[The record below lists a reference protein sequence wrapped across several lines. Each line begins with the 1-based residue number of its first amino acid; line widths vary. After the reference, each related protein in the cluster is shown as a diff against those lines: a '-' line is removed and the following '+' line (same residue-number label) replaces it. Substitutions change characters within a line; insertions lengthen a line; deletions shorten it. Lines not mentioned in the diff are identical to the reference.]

1 MKLLLDQNLSPSLI
15 PRLQDL
21 FPDSAHVQEA
31 HLDRAPDNI
40 VWEFAR
46 DEGFAIVTQDS
57 DFADRALLYGYPP
70 KIIWLRFGNM
80 RRKKLEEKIKEL
92 WGRIVQEIDEYDLL
106 EIHDNRIEGLKL
118 E

>member
-1 MKLLLDQNLSPSLI
+1 MKQFLIDENL
-15 PRLQDL
+15 PRAISFQGD
-21 FPDSAHVQEA
+21 FSFIHVVDFGRQMSDSEIWDYAIK
-31 HLDRAPDNI
+31 NNFI
-40 VWEFAR
+40 
-46 DEGFAIVTQDS
+46 IVTKDT
-57 DFADRALLYGYPP
+57 DFYDRIILHGPPP
-70 KIIWLRFGNM
+70 KIIWIRFGNM